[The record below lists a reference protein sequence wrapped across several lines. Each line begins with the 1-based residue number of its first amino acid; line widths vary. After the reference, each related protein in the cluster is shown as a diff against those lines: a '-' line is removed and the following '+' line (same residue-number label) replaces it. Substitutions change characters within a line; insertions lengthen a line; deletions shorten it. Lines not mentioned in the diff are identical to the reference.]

1 MAANQQRF
9 RDDQSHSTPR
19 VRLQVSNGP
28 SGGNWSEVATAR
40 TLRVGRSVECTLRVF
55 DPRMSRRHFEAFFA
69 QGRWW
74 LNDLGSSNGTSI
86 NDQKVQDP
94 VELRGGE
101 VIVAGDTQF
110 EVSIT
115 RNRFHR
121 QDSPSKPSPHDVS
134 RQFELA
140 NRQLQTLSDR
150 SINLD
155 KYVAVVRGQLI
166 VQIYYKV
173 SDVFTHAIFRKQ
185 S

>member
-1 MAANQQRF
+1 MAT
-9 RDDQSHSTPR
+9 D
-19 VRLQVSNGP
+19 
-28 SGGNWSEVATAR
+28 R

-110 EVSIT
+110 EESIT
-115 RNRFHR
+115 RNRYHR
-121 QDSPSKPSPHDVS
+121 QDPPSKPAAHDAARLNEIASKSTV
-134 RQFELA
+134 Q
-140 NRQLQTLSDR
+140 SD
-150 SINLD
+150 S
-155 KYVAVVRGQLI
+155 G
-166 VQIYYKV
+166 
-173 SDVFTHAIFRKQ
+173 FRDDT
-185 S
+185 